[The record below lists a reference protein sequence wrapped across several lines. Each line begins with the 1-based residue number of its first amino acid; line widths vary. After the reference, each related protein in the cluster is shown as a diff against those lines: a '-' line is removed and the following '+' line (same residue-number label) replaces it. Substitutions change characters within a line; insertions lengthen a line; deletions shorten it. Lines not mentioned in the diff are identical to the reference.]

1 MSFKDCKVV
10 RACVLSF
17 KKGTACR
24 GLRAQHLQ
32 DSLTGEC
39 DVFERDLT
47 KLVNAFAAGA
57 VPEVLAPYYAGA
69 SLTAL
74 VKTKNGIFDVRPIAA
89 GDILRR
95 LVSKCLCA
103 TQKVP
108 AAAYFG
114 PGGQYGVACKAGTE
128 RVIHLTRHV
137 VQREAS
143 GADPDCASTRK
154 KNQTLSV

>member
-1 MSFKDCKVV
+1 MHVS
-10 RACVLSF
+10 VLSF

-74 VKTKNGIFDVRPIAA
+74 DKTKNGIFDVRPIAA

-95 LVSKCLCA
+95 LVSKYLCSMEKA
-103 TQKVP
+103 P
-108 AAAYFG
+108 AAAYFE
-114 PGGQYGVACKAGTE
+114 PCGQNGASTE
-128 RVIHLTRHV
+128 RNIHLAK
-137 VQREAS
+137 Q
-143 GADPDCASTRK
+143 
-154 KNQTLSV
+154 